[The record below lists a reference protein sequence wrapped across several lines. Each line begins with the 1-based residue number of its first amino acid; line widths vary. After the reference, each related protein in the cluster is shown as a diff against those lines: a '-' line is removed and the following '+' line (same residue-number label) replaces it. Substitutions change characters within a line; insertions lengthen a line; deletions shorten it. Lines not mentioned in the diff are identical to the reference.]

1 MGQLDPTRCQQK
13 MDIVM
18 YMPSLPTKKILYKLV
33 MGRFR
38 MPRGKTE
45 QLRLSQDRDRRTE
58 EWL

>member
-1 MGQLDPTRCQQK
+1 